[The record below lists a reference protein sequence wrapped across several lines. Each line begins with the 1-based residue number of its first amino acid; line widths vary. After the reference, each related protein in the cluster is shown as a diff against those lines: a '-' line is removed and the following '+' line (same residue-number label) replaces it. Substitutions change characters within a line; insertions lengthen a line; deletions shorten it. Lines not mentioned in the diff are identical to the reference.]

1 MKPGEENF
9 RLAVNLQDRNLV
21 NVNGNSTNTA
31 TQGDVRFVT
40 QFERGVI
47 ENWSIAGGLFSLPF
61 TDHRRNYL
69 SLGLRTAVEGFAT
82 RVDVAANDDGGVTG
96 EISAQGFLGAINLF
110 ARHGQFFDFV
120 SERVDGS
127 PEDTLRAR
135 SQARADS
142 VIPIGQAVRLPV
154 TFQVEH
160 ELRDSGSHE
169 LDVSNRLSSGY
180 RRLSA
185 TNNLSFNLRSG
196 GNTNRSE
203 RANGSLL
210 VNYRMRSL
218 LFRSEMAYDLYPDAE
233 VTNLA
238 LTTDWDINKD
248 LSART
253 TISHR
258 VGDSRTEVTA
268 GLNKR
273 FKSFA
278 MGVDVSA
285 NDEREYF
292 AGLSVTLSLGRD
304 PWSGSWTASPNRRA
318 YHGTVAARV
327 FVDEDRNGHF
337 DEGDTPLT
345 DVDFL
350 TNHRRAR
357 VRTDEDGTAVIQDL
371 PIYQNVNIA
380 VARNSIDD
388 PYLVPAFDGV
398 GVPSR
403 PGAVAVL
410 DFPMLR
416 TGEVDGMVRLKR
428 DDAEKGLGDVQ
439 MELVDQNGDVVATT
453 KTEFDGFYLFQLVPL
468 GRHVV
473 RLSPKQL
480 QRLSLEGTPQQN
492 VELTVDEP
500 VFNGV
505 DFMVARVVRK
515 AATTSK

>member
-1 MKPGEENF
+1 
-9 RLAVNLQDRNLV
+9 
-21 NVNGNSTNTA
+21 
-31 TQGDVRFVT
+31 
-40 QFERGVI
+40 
-47 ENWSIAGGLFSLPF
+47 
-61 TDHRRNYL
+61 
-69 SLGLRTAVEGFAT
+69 
-82 RVDVAANDDGGVTG
+82 
-96 EISAQGFLGAINLF
+96 
-110 ARHGQFFDFV
+110 
-120 SERVDGS
+120 
-127 PEDTLRAR
+127 
-135 SQARADS
+135 
-142 VIPIGQAVRLPV
+142 
-154 TFQVEH
+154 
-160 ELRDSGSHE
+160 
-169 LDVSNRLSSGY
+169 
-180 RRLSA
+180 
-185 TNNLSFNLRSG
+185 
-196 GNTNRSE
+196 
-203 RANGSLL
+203 
-210 VNYRMRSL
+210 MRSH

-273 FKSFA
+273 FSSFA

-453 KTEFDGFYLFQLVPL
+453 KTEFDGFYLFQLVPS

-505 DFMVARVVRK
+505 DFMVTRVVRK